1 MFLLWSG
8 FSGLLLVLVVDSDGS
23 DVLFDTS
30 GRSVVMVISRFLGKD
45 DMATVLGIV
54 DPYLIYLVGGYSV

>member
-54 DPYLIYLVGGYSV
+54 DLEDA

>member
-1 MFLLWSG
+1 MFLLWSC

-30 GRSVVMVISRFLGKD
+30 GRSVVMVISRFLGND
-45 DMATVLGIV
+45 DMATCLGSWIWRMRKLLM
-54 DPYLIYLVGGYSV
+54 P

>member
-54 DPYLIYLVGGYSV
+54 DLEGA

>member
-23 DVLFDTS
+23 MVLFDTS

-54 DPYLIYLVGGYSV
+54 DLEDA